1 MDKKITILKTPL
13 TECGG
18 IKVPTQRGNPEKKY
32 VQDPLVKW
40 FKAQYPKTLITSM
53 KNEAKRSWGQVH
65 YDKKSGLCTGA
76 LDLFIICPNK
86 KYHGLWIECKWGYN
100 KLTPMQESFIVGVVE
115 AGYDAA
121 VVYDIDTG
129 IKVITKYMKD
139 R

>member
-18 IKVPTQRGNPEKKY
+18 IKVPTQRGHPEKKY

-40 FKAQYPKTLITSM
+40 FKAQYPSIEIILM
-53 KNEAKRSWGQVH
+53 KNEAKRTWGQVH
-65 YDKKSGLCTGA
+65 YDKKSGLCAGA
-76 LDLFIICPNK
+76 LDLYIMCPNK
-86 KYHGLWIECKWGYN
+86 KYYGFWIECKWGKN
-100 KLTPMQESFIVGVVE
+100 KLTPAQERFIVKAIE
-115 AGYDAA
+115 AGCDTA